1 MKSIRV
7 TIPVVAVT
15 LLALTACGG
24 PSNPS
29 PAPSDPATPAAG
41 SPTPTPASTSTDDAV
56 DAEAATVVVTAS
68 SLQVF
73 DTDGVA
79 ILGTAYLDDP
89 ASLVGQLGSLIGA
102 PTVTSTPGTNSG
114 CDADQTMYDFGGLL
128 IRTPGFVGT
137 TGDWEVEVTA
147 AVTGSG
153 LPISTIGG
161 IQVGA
166 SRAAFEAAIGDE
178 VLTGDYPDSQY
189 FGFDILN
196 PAVAEFDYVGSI
208 ARFDGGLLVQI
219 STPHFVYGDC

>member
-1 MKSIRV
+1 MKSFRV
-7 TIPVVAVT
+7 ALPAIVFT

-24 PSNPS
+24 PSAPS
-29 PAPSDPATPAAG
+29 PAPSDSASPEPA
-41 SPTPTPASTSTDDAV
+41 SPTPTPTPTDGEV
-56 DAEAATVVVTAS
+56 DAEAAAVVVTAS

-79 ILGTAYLDDP
+79 IFGTVYLDDP
-89 ASLVGQLGSLIGA
+89 ASLVAQLGSLIGA
-102 PTVTSTPGTNSG
+102 PTVTSTTGTNSG
-114 CDADQTMYDFGGLL
+114 CDSDQTMYDFGGLL
-128 IRTPGFVGT
+128 IRTPGFIGA
-137 TGDWEVEVTA
+137 TGDWEAEITA

-161 IQVGA
+161 MQVGA

-196 PAVAEFDYVGSI
+196 PADPEFDYVGSL
-208 ARFDGGLLVQI
+208 ARFDGGVLAQLNM
-219 STPHFVYGDC
+219 PHLIYADC